1 MFGMQF
7 LDPQRLWFLLV
18 IPLLVA
24 AYIWAVRRKNRSGM
38 RFTNTAVLG
47 AVVPKQS
54 QWRRH
59 LAVALSLLSLVTLM
73 VAWARPNGVERV
85 PRERATVVLVI
96 DISLSM
102 EATDIKPSRLAAA
115 KQLSNDFIAKLPEQ
129 YNVALVSLSGNP
141 AVRMPPTTDR
151 SLAER
156 AINSLTVQE
165 STAVGDAIAAAL
177 SALKIAPKGEDG
189 KTAPGAIVLLSDG
202 QNTAGRSPLQAADD
216 ARKQKVPIYTIA
228 YGTENGWVDLDGKR
242 ERVPPDHEL
251 LQSIAKLTQGRY
263 WAAESASDLS
273 SVYTGIRSQVG
284 HEEVKKEVT
293 ATWAGYGLAFAILA
307 AMAAVSLGARW
318 P

>member
-1 MFGMQF
+1 MLGMQF
-7 LDPQRLWFLLV
+7 LDPQRLWLLLV

-24 AYIWAVRRKNRSGM
+24 VYVWAVLRKNRSGM

-47 AVVPKQS
+47 AVVPRQS

-59 LAVALSLLSLVTLM
+59 AAVAFSLLSLVAL
-73 VAWARPNGVERV
+73 VIAWARPNGVERV
-85 PRERATVVLVI
+85 PRERATIVLVI

-102 EATDIKPSRLAAA
+102 EATDIKPTRLDAA
-115 KQLSNDFIAKLPEQ
+115 KKLSTDFIAKLPEQ

-151 SLAER
+151 ALAER
-156 AINSLTVQE
+156 AINSLTVQD

-177 SALKIAPKGEDG
+177 SALKIAPKGDDG
-189 KTAPGAIVLLSDG
+189 KVAPGSIVLLSDG

-216 ARKQKVPIYTIA
+216 ARKEKVPIYTIA

-242 ERVPPDHEL
+242 ERVSPDTEML
-251 LQSIAKLTQGRY
+251 ESIAELTNGKS
-263 WAAESASDLS
+263 WAAESVSDLS

-293 ATWAGYGLAFAILA
+293 ATWAGYGLVFAVLA
-307 AMAAVSLGARW
+307 AMAAVSMGARW